1 MESRAD
7 LTSEKEIVANKLVLC
22 YNIRMEKLNKAR
34 LFAIK
39 AHEDQLYA
47 GKPYIF
53 HLTQVVN
60 VLQEFDYDTDTD
72 LLVAGYLHDTLED
85 TKVVPA
91 QIQKEFG
98 MHVYE
103 MVFAVSGFG
112 STRANRTENTVK
124 KLHDY
129 PAAIALK
136 MADRLANMR
145 FSSKDSKKHFNM
157 YVDELPKYEELF
169 YGPMYEEMKLFK
181 KVLE

>member
-1 MESRAD
+1 
-7 LTSEKEIVANKLVLC
+7 
-22 YNIRMEKLNKAR
+22 MEKLNKAR
-34 LFAIK
+34 LFAIE
-39 AHEDQLYA
+39 AHGDQLYA

-60 VLQEFDYDTDTD
+60 VLQEFGYETDID

-91 QIQKEFG
+91 QIQTGFG

-112 STRANRTENTVK
+112 STRANRTENTVT
-124 KLHDY
+124 KLHNY

-136 MADRLANMR
+136 MADRLANTR
-145 FSSKDSKKHFNM
+145 FS
-157 YVDELPKYEELF
+157 YVNSRQHLLTYKNELPLYAD
-169 YGPMYEEMKLFK
+169 LFK
-181 KVLE
+181 TTNIEMYLELCRLCS

>member
-1 MESRAD
+1 
-7 LTSEKEIVANKLVLC
+7 
-22 YNIRMEKLNKAR
+22 MEKLNKAR
-34 LFAIK
+34 LFAIE
-39 AHEDQLYA
+39 AHGDQLYA

-60 VLQEFDYDTDTD
+60 VLQEFGYETDTD

-91 QIQKEFG
+91 QLQKEFG
-98 MHVYE
+98 QHVYN

-112 STRANRTENTVK
+112 STRANRTENTIH
-124 KLHDY
+124 KLWVT
-129 PAAIALK
+129 PEAIALK

-145 FSSKDSKKHFNM
+145 FSSNNSRKHINT
-157 YVDELPKYEELF
+157 YIDELPKYGELF

-181 KVLE
+181 KVTE